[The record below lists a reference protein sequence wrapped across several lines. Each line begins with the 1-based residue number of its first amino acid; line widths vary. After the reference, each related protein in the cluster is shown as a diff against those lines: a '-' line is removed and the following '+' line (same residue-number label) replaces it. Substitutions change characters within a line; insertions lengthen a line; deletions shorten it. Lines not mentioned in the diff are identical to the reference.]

1 MSKLSKQTSDP
12 SNEAD
17 TEDGVA
23 VATAVQRAMEF
34 YGCDAVTAA
43 AHRGIEAWVLKREGE
58 FTFWLHIFQSLKADG
73 DRSNEISQP
82 G

>member
-1 MSKLSKQTSDP
+1 MSKLLKQISDP
-12 SNEAD
+12 SSEVDA
-17 TEDGVA
+17 EDDVA

-43 AHRGIEAWVLKREGE
+43 AHRGIEAWVLKRQGE
-58 FTFWLHIFQSLKADG
+58 FTFWLHIFNSLKAHG
-73 DRSNEISQP
+73 DHSDEISQP